1 MVLIADSKPLKSKE
15 TKKIT
20 KQVIKCK
27 ADGKVAKD
35 YSYRSTWKHDFS
47 RAYNKAKRGGLT
59 KEEMLKKHG
68 RFPKKK
74 EWWGSEK
81 NEKEWEDKW
90 ILEHRKY

>member
-1 MVLIADSKPLKSKE
+1 MPQKTITTINLFHARLELDMVLIADSKPLKSKE

-59 KEEMLKKHG
+59 K
-68 RFPKKK
+68 
-74 EWWGSEK
+74 
-81 NEKEWEDKW
+81 
-90 ILEHRKY
+90 RKC